1 MVILRTIKLTTAL
14 AAFAL
19 FFVPWIGIQCSDKN
33 VATNQAEASLKYLG
47 TQTGIQTI
55 TGKATPSGE
64 IVNMMRDDAQ
74 EPLGFSVLVAAAL
87 LATGLGIACLL
98 AALFNDHSKLDV
110 AGCIFCLLALMCLL
124 TQFLQGFPAKRELI
138 AKISMDRAIN
148 PMGMSD
154 SLGFMMA
161 TNIQTVILPGFI
173 ATCVLLGIPVLLMA
187 SMFLVKLRAAK
198 QRED

>member
-110 AGCIFCLLALMCLL
+110 AGCILCVLALMCLL

-173 ATCVLLGIPVLLMA
+173 ATCVLLGIPVLLMV

>member
-1 MVILRTIKLTTAL
+1 
-14 AAFAL
+14 
-19 FFVPWIGIQCSDKN
+19 
-33 VATNQAEASLKYLG
+33 
-47 TQTGIQTI
+47 
-55 TGKATPSGE
+55 
-64 IVNMMRDDAQ
+64 
-74 EPLGFSVLVAAAL
+74 
-87 LATGLGIACLL
+87 
-98 AALFNDHSKLDV
+98 LDV
-110 AGCIFCLLALMCLL
+110 AGCILCVLALMCLL

-173 ATCVLLGIPVLLMA
+173 ATCVLLGIPVLLMV